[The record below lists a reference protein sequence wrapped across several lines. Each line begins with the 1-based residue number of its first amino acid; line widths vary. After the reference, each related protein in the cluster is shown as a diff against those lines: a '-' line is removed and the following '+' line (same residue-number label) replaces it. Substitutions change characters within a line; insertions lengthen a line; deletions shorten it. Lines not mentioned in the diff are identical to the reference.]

1 MRILILQND
10 IDDDAAYLA
19 TFLRERQVAFD
30 AILVGDGATL
40 PQTLACYSGVA
51 ILGGPN
57 SVNDDDPALRHV
69 EALIREAYAN
79 EKPVIGHC
87 LGGQLIATALGGQV
101 TANPEPE
108 IGWSRIELG
117 DSDVARQ
124 WFGEFAGTRRT
135 AFQWH
140 YETFSLPA
148 KATHAAASDVCA
160 NQAFVSGTLLAMQF
174 HIEVDDAKLT
184 RWSVSSDEELMP
196 QAGLPTVQ
204 TGREFAEEM
213 QRHLPESQALA
224 TRIYTRFL
232 SLARRRQTE
241 AINYDALGVT

>member
-19 TFLRERQVAFD
+19 TFLRERRVAFD

-40 PQTLACYSGVA
+40 PQTLACYAGVA

-57 SVNDDDPALRHV
+57 SVNDDDPALRHM
-69 EALIREAYAN
+69 EALVREAHAE

-101 TANPEPE
+101 SENPEPE
-108 IGWSRIELG
+108 IGWSHVRLS
-117 DSDVARQ
+117 DSDAARQ
-124 WFGEFAGTRRT
+124 WFGEFAGMSRT

-140 YETFSLPA
+140 YETFSLPTN
-148 KATHAAASDVCA
+148 ATHLAKSDICK
-160 NQAFVSGTLLAMQF
+160 NQAFACETLLAMQF
-174 HIEVDDAKLT
+174 HIEVDNVKLE
-184 RWSVSSDEELMP
+184 RWSTTSDNELLP
-196 QAGLPTVQ
+196 QAHLPSVQ
-204 TGREFAEEM
+204 TGREFARDM
-213 QRHLPESQALA
+213 QRCLPESQALA
-224 TRIYTRFL
+224 IRIYTRFL

-241 AINYDALGVT
+241 ASKPIS